1 MTRGVYLD
9 HNASTPVDPR
19 ALESMMAFLT
29 TEFGNPSSTTHG
41 WGRRARQ
48 AVEEARASLALLLGS
63 RPEEICF
70 TSGATESNNLA
81 IKGCARRRARDGA
94 GSHLVTTAIEHPS
107 VLETVR
113 DLEREGFRNT
123 VLQPDSEGRISP
135 EAVEAAIGPGTIL
148 VSVLSA
154 SGEIGT
160 VQPVEPIGHLCRE
173 RGVVFHTDGTQA
185 VGKLP
190 VDVGRSAVDL
200 LALSAHKF
208 YGPKGVGALFVRS
221 GVDLDPLLSGGG
233 QERGLRSGTLN
244 VPGIVGLG
252 TMAAIVSRE
261 METESPRLRALS
273 EMLWNGIRERVPDAR
288 RNGHPTERLPGTMN
302 VAFPRVPSERLMTL
316 LEDFGVSASP
326 ACHSGKGEASPV
338 LTAIGLDP
346 ALASCSVRF
355 GLGHA
360 TTEDDVR
367 KLLEDIG
374 RAVHRIRGPGR
385 RASATAPGV

>member
-9 HNASTPVDPR
+9 HNATTPVDPR
-19 ALESMMAFLT
+19 ALEAMMTFLT
-29 TEFGNPSSTTHG
+29 SEYGNPSSTTHG

-81 IKGCARRRARDGA
+81 VKGCARRRARTG
-94 GSHLVTTAIEHPS
+94 GGTHLITTAIEHPS
-107 VLETVR
+107 VLETVH
-113 DLEREGFRNT
+113 DLEREGFTYT
-123 VLQPDSEGRISP
+123 VLEPDPQGRIDP
-135 EAVEAAIGPGTIL
+135 EAVRAALRPETCL
-148 VSVLSA
+148 VSVLAA

-160 VQPVEPIGHLCRE
+160 VQAVDRIGDLCRE
-173 RGVVFHTDGTQA
+173 RGVVFHTDGTQV

-190 VDVGRSAVDL
+190 MDVHRSAVDL
-200 LALSAHKF
+200 LSLSAHKL

-221 GVDLDPLLSGGG
+221 GVELDPIFSGGG

-252 TMAAIVSRE
+252 TMAAIRARE
-261 METESPRLRALS
+261 MEAEASRLRALS
-273 EMLWNGIRERVPDAR
+273 GMLWDGIRERVPDAR
-288 RNGHPTERLPGTMN
+288 PNGHLTDRLPGTLN
-302 VAFPRVPSERLMTL
+302 IAFPRVPSERLMAL
-316 LEDFGVSASP
+316 LKEFGVSASS
-326 ACHSGKGEASPV
+326 ACHSGKGDPSPI

-346 ALASCSVRF
+346 GLASCSLRF

-367 KLLEDIG
+367 RLLDDLA
-374 RAVHRIRGPGR
+374 RAVRRIRGPGP
-385 RASATAPGV
+385 RAAAPAPGV